1 MGLIYHE
8 KALPMEGFKAL
19 ARSFQGWNRGVKDTA
34 VTLFSWPGEGSL
46 AWSCRGGFGPGGY
59 ELREITIRGLSQI
72 TRIPGWT
79 RIPRGK

>member
-1 MGLIYHE
+1 MGLIYDE
-8 KALPMEGFKAL
+8 KILLMEGFKAL
-19 ARSFQGWNRGVKDTA
+19 ARPFQGWNRGVKDAA

-46 AWSCRGGFGPGGY
+46 AWFCRGGFGPGGD
-59 ELREITIRGLSQI
+59 EPQITIRGLSQI